1 MPRAVSRTGIQVAV
15 RTDHWWP
22 PFEKLLFVAANAR
35 VVLRIF
41 GYVGEGVGTGTHLV
55 PVRRRKFMARGT
67 FHLVSGSGVIEIGI
81 TRSLWCRRRTSR
93 SSRPRLR
100 VNVDRNIGDKDRS
113 DRHEQQRQT

>member
-22 PFEKLLFVAANAR
+22 PFKKLLLVATNAR

-41 GYVGEGVGTGTHLV
+41 GYVGEGVGAGTHLV

-67 FHLVSGSGVIEIGI
+67 FHLVSGSGVVEIGI
-81 TRSLWCRRRTSR
+81 T
-93 SSRPRLR
+93 
-100 VNVDRNIGDKDRS
+100 
-113 DRHEQQRQT
+113 